1 MGTQQLSRSQG
12 RGGEALAKEREER
25 SHPRKM
31 GDRHVPS
38 RVLSNGPDIR
48 PDLNISP
55 NEHVTK
61 EDFHKWMKAN
71 DTVLRA
77 RARQSFIAGAIC
89 GIFVLVSIIMAGVSL
104 GKIAE
109 NAGNLADH
117 EGKKVKM
124 EDLEDGL
131 KSMLDDLESNLAKK
145 LDSSALQTKLTALQ
159 ITKADFESYVKG
171 CTVNIIDSKLEC
183 D

>member
-1 MGTQQLSRSQG
+1 
-12 RGGEALAKEREER
+12 
-25 SHPRKM
+25 M

-55 NEHVTK
+55 DEYVK
-61 EDFHKWMKAN
+61 EEAFQKWMKAN

-77 RARQSFIAGAIC
+77 RTRQSFIAGAIC

-109 NAGNLADH
+109 NGGRLDDQ
-117 EGKKVKM
+117 KVK
-124 EDLEDGL
+124 LTN
-131 KSMLDDLESNLAKK
+131 LESELTTKVDLDKK
-145 LDSSALQTKLTALQ
+145 LELRALKTELSEQKDQ
-159 ITKADFESYVKG
+159 ITRDYKAYADCKSSHHHTTGGGVTG
-171 CTVNIIDSKLEC
+171 TNTCP
-183 D
+183 

>member
-1 MGTQQLSRSQG
+1 
-12 RGGEALAKEREER
+12 
-25 SHPRKM
+25 M

-55 NEHVTK
+55 DEYVK
-61 EDFHKWMKAN
+61 EEAFQKWMKAN

-77 RARQSFIAGAIC
+77 RTRQSFIAGAIC

-109 NAGNLADH
+109 NGGKIAENGGKIAVNGGKIAENGGKIAVN
-117 EGKKVKM
+117 EGKI
-124 EDLEDGL
+124 
-131 KSMLDDLESNLAKK
+131 A
-145 LDSSALQTKLTALQ
+145 
-159 ITKADFESYVKG
+159 
-171 CTVNIIDSKLEC
+171 VNEGKIAVNGGKIAVNEGKIAVNEGKIAENGS
-183 D
+183 

>member
-1 MGTQQLSRSQG
+1 MGSQG
-12 RGGEALAKEREER
+12 RGREASAKERKER
-25 SHPRKM
+25 SQPRKM

-55 NEHVTK
+55 DEYVK
-61 EDFHKWMKAN
+61 EEAFQKWMKAN

-77 RARQSFIAGAIC
+77 RTRQSFIAGAIC

-109 NAGNLADH
+109 NGGKIAENG
-117 EGKKVKM
+117 GKKVKM

-145 LDSSALQTKLTALQ
+145 LDSSALQTKLTA
-159 ITKADFESYVKG
+159 
-171 CTVNIIDSKLEC
+171 
-183 D
+183 

>member
-1 MGTQQLSRSQG
+1 
-12 RGGEALAKEREER
+12 
-25 SHPRKM
+25 M

-55 NEHVTK
+55 DEYVK
-61 EDFHKWMKAN
+61 EEAFQKWMKAN

-77 RARQSFIAGAIC
+77 RTRQSFIAGAIC

-109 NAGNLADH
+109 NGGKLANH
-117 EGKKVKM
+117 ESKKVNFEDLDNGFKIKM
-124 EDLEDGL
+124 TMVEDLE
-131 KSMLDDLESNLAKK
+131 
-145 LDSSALQTKLTALQ
+145 
-159 ITKADFESYVKG
+159 
-171 CTVNIIDSKLEC
+171 SKLETKLEFSKLQEELGALKDNIIKAYKNVLTTLC
-183 D
+183 NASKTGCSAPIVIQ

>member
-1 MGTQQLSRSQG
+1 
-12 RGGEALAKEREER
+12 
-25 SHPRKM
+25 M

-55 NEHVTK
+55 DEYVK
-61 EDFHKWMKAN
+61 EEAFQKWMKAN

-77 RARQSFIAGAIC
+77 RTRQSFIAGAIC

-109 NAGNLADH
+109 NRGKLDDH
-117 EGKKVKM
+117 EVRKVNVS
-124 EDLEDGL
+124 ELNDLERRINETL
-131 KSMLDDLESNLAKK
+131 SNQK
-145 LDSSALQTKLTALQ
+145 TQ
-159 ITKADFESYVKG
+159 IANAYKAVATS
-171 CTVNIIDSKLEC
+171 CSIDSTSTMSTSTTITTTSKIKC
-183 D
+183 P

>member
-1 MGTQQLSRSQG
+1 
-12 RGGEALAKEREER
+12 
-25 SHPRKM
+25 M

-55 NEHVTK
+55 DEYVK
-61 EDFHKWMKAN
+61 EEAFQKWMKAN

-77 RARQSFIAGAIC
+77 RTRQSFIAGAIC

-109 NAGNLADH
+109 NGGKLDDH
-117 EGKKVKM
+117 EVRKVNVS
-124 EDLEDGL
+124 DH
-131 KSMLDDLESNLAKK
+131 
-145 LDSSALQTKLTALQ
+145 Q
-159 ITKADFESYVKG
+159 
-171 CTVNIIDSKLEC
+171 SKLIVLDC
-183 D
+183 PGPWN

>member
-1 MGTQQLSRSQG
+1 
-12 RGGEALAKEREER
+12 
-25 SHPRKM
+25 M

-55 NEHVTK
+55 DEYVK
-61 EDFHKWMKAN
+61 EEAFQKWMKAN

-77 RARQSFIAGAIC
+77 RTRQSFIAGAIC

-109 NAGNLADH
+109 NGGKLDDH
-117 EGKKVKM
+117 EVRKVNVSDHQSKLIV
-124 EDLEDGL
+124 LERRINETL
-131 KSMLDDLESNLAKK
+131 IEMKT
-145 LDSSALQTKLTALQ
+145 SATAQ
-159 ITKADFESYVKG
+159 GTRIT
-171 CTVNIIDSKLEC
+171 TLDSKLDNAAGQVC
-183 D
+183 SCPTI

>member
-1 MGTQQLSRSQG
+1 
-12 RGGEALAKEREER
+12 
-25 SHPRKM
+25 M

-55 NEHVTK
+55 DEYVK
-61 EDFHKWMKAN
+61 EEAFQKWMKAN

-77 RARQSFIAGAIC
+77 RTRQSFIAGAIC

-109 NAGNLADH
+109 NGEKLENLERGITTNAS
-117 EGKKVKM
+117 KV
-124 EDLEDGL
+124 DLELSDL
-131 KSMLDDLESNLAKK
+131 KTQLSRITTDYKAYAKK
-145 LDSSALQTKLTALQ
+145 CTYSRNVSGTITSTK
-159 ITKADFESYVKG
+159 IT
-171 CTVNIIDSKLEC
+171 C
-183 D
+183 DP

>member
-1 MGTQQLSRSQG
+1 
-12 RGGEALAKEREER
+12 
-25 SHPRKM
+25 M

-55 NEHVTK
+55 DEYVK
-61 EDFHKWMKAN
+61 EEAFQKWMRAN

-77 RARQSFIAGAIC
+77 RTRQSFIAGAIC

-109 NAGNLADH
+109 NGGKLDDH
-117 EGKKVKM
+117 EVRKVNVSKLN
-124 EDLEDGL
+124 DLERRINQTL
-131 KSMLDDLESNLAKK
+131 SEQKTEIANAYKAVEKSCSISS
-145 LDSSALQTKLTALQ
+145 DSTMGTSSTT
-159 ITKADFESYVKG
+159 ITTTTTIR
-171 CTVNIIDSKLEC
+171 CP
-183 D
+183 

>member
-1 MGTQQLSRSQG
+1 
-12 RGGEALAKEREER
+12 
-25 SHPRKM
+25 M

-55 NEHVTK
+55 DEYVK
-61 EDFHKWMKAN
+61 EEAFQKWMKAN

-77 RARQSFIAGAIC
+77 RTRQSFIAGAIC

-109 NAGNLADH
+109 NGGKLDDH
-117 EGKKVKM
+117 EVRKVNVSDHQSKLNA
-124 EDLEDGL
+124 LEHRLNEKLAL
-131 KSMLDDLESNLAKK
+131 KFDKT
-145 LDSSALQTKLTALQ
+145 SATLQGNRITKLENAPAPVCSCPT
-159 ITKADFESYVKG
+159 G
-171 CTVNIIDSKLEC
+171 
-183 D
+183 